1 MGLEY
6 YRDQWI
12 WLLSISDMYESTS
25 ANWIRKI
32 ALQKKGSTTIPI
44 RNFFVSVYTH
54 INKKIVKMLA
64 TAQGLS
70 TVFPRSKILGMK
82 LALTL
87 LMLMIDLIPDQ
98 IFFILFLLHKK

>member
-44 RNFFVSVYTH
+44 RNVFVSVYTH
-54 INKKIVKMLA
+54 INKKIIKDVSNG
-64 TAQGLS
+64 TGIVNSFS
-70 TVFPRSKILGMK
+70 TF
-82 LALTL
+82 
-87 LMLMIDLIPDQ
+87 
-98 IFFILFLLHKK
+98 